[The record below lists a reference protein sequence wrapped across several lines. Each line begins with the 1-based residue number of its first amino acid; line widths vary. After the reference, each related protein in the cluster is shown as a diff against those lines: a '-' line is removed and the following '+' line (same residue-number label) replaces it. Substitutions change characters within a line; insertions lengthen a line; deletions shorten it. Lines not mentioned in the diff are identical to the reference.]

1 MDAITISPDF
11 VTFRIPRRANRW
23 GRYTAHCFK
32 GGRRYRAGDVD
43 CGTDKDAAQ
52 AKAKQ
57 LIPALG
63 KTGRT
68 NE

>member
-43 CGTDKDAAQ
+43 CGPDKAAAQ
-52 AKAKQ
+52 ALAKR
-57 LIPALG
+57 LIPAIWE
-63 KTGRT
+63 TGRT